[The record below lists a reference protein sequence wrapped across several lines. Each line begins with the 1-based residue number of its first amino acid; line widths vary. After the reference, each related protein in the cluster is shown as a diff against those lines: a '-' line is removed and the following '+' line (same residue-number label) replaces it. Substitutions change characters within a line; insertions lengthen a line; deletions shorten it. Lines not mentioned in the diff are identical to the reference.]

1 MINIR
6 LPLLV
11 ATLLALLSTAAC
23 QPNPETPVAATSP
36 AQDMAATPDW
46 DGFVNNYIEAHFVAH
61 PAQAVM
67 MGRHEFDGQLPDWSR
82 AGIEREIARL
92 KQARA
97 DAVAFPAD
105 SLSPEQQ
112 FQNEQRQHLSARHP
126 NRPHHHCWYQ

>member
-1 MINIR
+1 MTNIR

-23 QPNPETPVAATSP
+23 QPNPEAPVAATSP

-46 DGFVNNYIEAHFVAH
+46 DRFVNDYIEAHFVAH

-82 AGIEREIARL
+82 GGIETEIARL
-92 KQARA
+92 NAPP
-97 DAVAFPAD
+97 FWF
-105 SLSPEQQ
+105 SP
-112 FQNEQRQHLSARHP
+112 
-126 NRPHHHCWYQ
+126 